1 MFIGLSSKFVIAF
14 FIRCAYPQI
23 DFRNLWIRYILCQQ
37 WSKKKNKLP
46 AMCIGS
52 WFWFSLIYCVCQW
65 KQLCGWYCAW
75 TKQWCNLLSKQIEE
89 KFKYSMHNANSK
101 SIKGVVQSS
110 IVWWLTIDISLY
122 NNFLTWEHIK
132 ISFRS
137 YIDNFE
143 II

>member
-1 MFIGLSSKFVIAF
+1 MFIGLSSKFVVAL

-37 WSKKKNKLP
+37 WSKKKQ
-46 AMCIGS
+46 ATCHVY
-52 WFWFSLIYCVCQW
+52 WFLVYFSLIYCVCQW

-75 TKQWCNLLSKQIEE
+75 TKQWCNLLSKQSEK
-89 KFKYSMHNANSK
+89 KFKYNMHDANSR
-101 SIKGVVQSS
+101 SIKGLVQSS

-122 NNFLTWEHIK
+122 NNFLTWEDIK
-132 ISFRS
+132 ICFRS
-137 YIDNFE
+137 YINNFE